1 MGETLAESALL
12 GGEEDFLLPLYKGKS
27 NALGHGGVGADA
39 PRAWHQCQDGAAA
52 LTGSPRSPSPLL
64 QEAFQCFKAASQVPW
79 LIWGPSSSSPR
90 ADLVSPARVV
100 CWSFSSGN

>member
-12 GGEEDFLLPLYKGKS
+12 GEEEDFLLPPYKGKS

-64 QEAFQCFKAASQVPW
+64 
-79 LIWGPSSSSPR
+79 LM
-90 ADLVSPARVV
+90 L
-100 CWSFSSGN
+100 

>member
-1 MGETLAESALL
+1 MGETLAESGLL
-12 GGEEDFLLPLYKGKS
+12 GGEEDFLLPPYKGKS
-27 NALGHGGVGADA
+27 NALGHDGAGADA
-39 PRAWHQCQDGAAA
+39 PRAWHQCQDSAAA

-64 QEAFQCFKAASQVPW
+64 QEAFWCFRAASQVPW
-79 LIWGPSSSSPR
+79 LTWGTSSSSPR

>member
-27 NALGHGGVGADA
+27 NALGHDGAGADA

-52 LTGSPRSPSPLL
+52 TGSFRSPSPLL
-64 QEAFQCFKAASQVPW
+64 
-79 LIWGPSSSSPR
+79 
-90 ADLVSPARVV
+90 LVL
-100 CWSFSSGN
+100 